1 MIEQAERADLKPP
14 ESVVWIVR
22 TLEAAGYATWA
33 VGGAVRDALA
43 GLEPEDWDLTTAARP
58 RVVQRLFKRTAPIGI
73 AHGTVGVIAR
83 GGEMFEVTTFRRDVD
98 TFGRQARVAFAD
110 TLEEDLSRRDFTI
123 NAVAWHP
130 LTHEVRD
137 PYGGTADLRARVL
150 RTVGDPRERFEEDR
164 LRPLRALRFAGRF
177 GLEVEDATWRA
188 IIDCSDDLEA
198 LSAERIREELWKV
211 LEGKTPPSR
220 TLSLYADSGVLRS
233 LYPELD
239 RCRGTRLDDGLDV
252 WDYTLRVVDSI
263 APPRPSL
270 RAAAL
275 LHRVGAGARNGD
287 AGPESPADQAARS
300 AAIAMRVM
308 RRLKASN
315 ADTDLVTHLVAQH
328 AAVPTP
334 DSPDPEVRRWI
345 RKIGRDHLND
355 LFHLLEGIA
364 SGSRD
369 EVEKERLSRL
379 RDRVD
384 GILAA
389 RTPIDIVDLAVDGAD
404 LRALGIAPGPVYG
417 EILRDLLERVTD
429 DRLPNHSE
437 ALLEA
442 VRERLARS
450 S

>member
-1 MIEQAERADLKPP
+1 MTDPVERADLKPP
-14 ESVVWIVR
+14 ESVVWIAR
-22 TLEAAGYATWA
+22 TLEAAGYSTWA

-43 GLEPEDWDLTTAARP
+43 GIKPEDWDLTTAARP

-73 AHGTVGVIAR
+73 AHGTVGVIVK
-83 GGEMFEVTTFRRDVD
+83 GGEMYEVTTFRRDVE
-98 TFGRQARVAFAD
+98 TFGRHAKVAFAD

-137 PYGGTADLRARVL
+137 PHGGMADLRRGVL
-150 RTVGDPRERFEEDR
+150 RTVGDPAVRFEEDR
-164 LRPLRALRFAGRF
+164 LRALRALRFAGRF

-188 IIDCSDDLEA
+188 IIDCSDDLGA

-211 LEGKTPPSR
+211 LEGNAPPSR
-220 TLSLYADSGVLRS
+220 ALQLYADSGVLRS

-239 RCRGTRLDDGLDV
+239 RCRGIRLADGSDV
-252 WDYTLRVVDSI
+252 WEYTLRVVDAAS
-263 APPRPSL
+263 PPRPSL

-275 LHRVGAGARNGD
+275 LHKAGTSGD
-287 AGPESPADQAARS
+287 MDETGSESPADEAARS

-315 ADTDLVTHLVAQH
+315 ADTDLATHLVAQQ
-328 AAVPTP
+328 APLPSP

-355 LFHLLEGIA
+355 LFHLLIA
-364 SGSRD
+364 ITRGSGDAAGTDS
-369 EVEKERLSRL
+369 LSRL
-379 RDRVD
+379 RARVD

-389 RTPIDIVDLAVDGAD
+389 RVPITISDLAIDGAD
-404 LRALGIAPGPVYG
+404 LRALGIAPGPLYG

-429 DRLPNHSE
+429 DRLPNRSDS
-437 ALLEA
+437 LLKA
-442 VRERLARS
+442 VREKVSES